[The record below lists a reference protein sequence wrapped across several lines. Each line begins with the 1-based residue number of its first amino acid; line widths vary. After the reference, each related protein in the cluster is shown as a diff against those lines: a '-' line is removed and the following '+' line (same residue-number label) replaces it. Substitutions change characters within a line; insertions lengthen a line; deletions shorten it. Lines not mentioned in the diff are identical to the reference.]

1 VAAIEGLSH
10 MTLHVTDLT
19 RSEGFYRDIMGLE
32 PVGRDLVS
40 DDGPTSLFR
49 ASSGQLLVLVEMAEV
64 EAFRGKTTSIHHAWY
79 LTPEQHDA
87 AIARMKARGKD
98 ISDTRE
104 AMRAMGQKSFDVYDP
119 DGHRYQIQT
128 VGPEATVILKPDAGI
143 LDCGKID
150 DYDIGAVRLFNNGKL
165 FVVRRE
171 HGFLALSRWCT
182 HMNGLLQWKPNHWH
196 FYCPYHK
203 ATFNREGASTSHTP
217 FDTLPP
223 MRLHPIVIDADGIL
237 KVDTDVL
244 LIRKQADENDAVP
257 PTPGAASDVSRYE
270 CIAGDA
276 P

>member
-1 VAAIEGLSH
+1 MAYD
-10 MTLHVTDLT
+10 TDNVFAKILRGEIPST
-19 RSEGFYRDIMGLE
+19 KVYED
-32 PVGRDLVS
+32 DVS
-40 DDGPTSLFR
+40 L
-49 ASSGQLLVLVEMAEV
+49 
-64 EAFRGKTTSIHHAWY
+64 AFN
-79 LTPEQHDA
+79 
-87 AIARMKARGKD
+87 
-98 ISDTRE
+98 
-104 AMRAMGQKSFDVYDP
+104 
-119 DGHRYQIQT
+119 
-128 VGPEATVILKPDAGI
+128 
-143 LDCGKID
+143 
-150 DYDIGAVRLFNNGKL
+150 DIGAVRLFNNGKL